1 MIIKKLKN
9 VSALSL
15 FFCCLIALPTSGFK
29 LPPNDQNKLV
39 VGFVQQAIPI
49 SDVTSIGGFAGER
62 IRKNRENYLKTFPID
77 EYLDFIIQR
86 THKDWTWV
94 KAEQHGKWIE
104 SSILSSAQSKDDTLR
119 KKVTEIFTRLIASQ
133 EAEGYLGATSPEVRK
148 PEKPLRGMDAYELY
162 FVQHALLTAYEQWND
177 PRGLAAAQKLGD
189 YFLKYIGPGKAEF
202 WPGDF
207 RYPENQNKKL
217 TGHSAIAGHSVHYS
231 WEGTL
236 LIDPMLRL
244 YQLSGDQRYLD
255 WSKWVISNI
264 DKWSGWDAFSKLSLV
279 ADGKMG
285 INEVQPYVH
294 SHTFQM
300 NFLGFLRMYQITGD
314 TTYLYKVKGVWDD
327 VAKRQMYITG
337 GVSVGEH
344 YERGY
349 VKPLIGNVV
358 ETCATMSWM
367 QLTQYLLE
375 LTSDTKYADAME
387 KLLWNHVF
395 AAQSFDGD
403 GNRYHTAPNGNK
415 PEGYYRNPDCCTAS
429 GHRIIS
435 LLPTYIYSTGKNS
448 VYINQFVQ
456 SSADFTKSLGKAV
469 SMKQNTQYPEKEAVQ
484 IVVNTQKNE
493 NFTINLRIPAW
504 CKSPTVKVNGQI
516 IANVKPGSYAQLTR
530 SWRNKDKID
539 IILPMKVAWVKL
551 DHFTKPVVTRLAG
564 GEEMYG
570 EVEDPKAPYALMRG
584 PVVYVLD
591 NIWWNR
597 SDSDFPGNVMT
608 DIKYI
613 IKDNPQYKEVNLHHP
628 NILGPVFEVPVKLLD
643 NKVKTV
649 IMLPFS
655 NIGIWYLDAN
665 NKPEKNS
672 KTNSYAIFCQ
682 GIKE

>member
-1 MIIKKLKN
+1 MIKMKIII
-9 VSALSL
+9 VLSFV
-15 FFCCLIALPTSGFK
+15 FFRLLGFTISGFEYSSY
-29 LPPNDQNKLV
+29 DQNKLK

-77 EYLDFIIQR
+77 EYLEFIIQR

-119 KKVTEIFTRLIASQ
+119 KKVAEVFTRLIASQ
-133 EAEGYLGATSPEVRK
+133 DTEGYLGATSPKVRTS
-148 PEKPLRGMDAYELY
+148 EKPLRGMDAYELY

-177 PRGLAAAQKLGD
+177 PRDLAAAKKLGD
-189 YFLKYIGPGKAEF
+189 YFLKYIGPGKNEF
-202 WPGDF
+202 WPGDL

-217 TGHSAIAGHSVHYS
+217 AGHSAIAGHSVHYC

-244 YQLSGDQRYLD
+244 YQLSGDKQYLD

-264 DKWSGWDAFSKLSLV
+264 DKWSGWDAFSKLDLV
-279 ADGKMG
+279 AAGIMG
-285 INEVQPYVH
+285 VNEVQPYVH

-314 TTYLYKVKGVWDD
+314 TTYLYKVKGVWND

-344 YERGY
+344 YEQGY
-349 VKPLIGNVV
+349 VKPLTGRVV

-375 LTSDTKYADAME
+375 LTSNTKYADAME

-403 GNRYHTAPNGNK
+403 CNRYHTAPNGYK
-415 PEGYYRNPDCCTAS
+415 PEGIYRNPDCCTAS

-435 LLPTYIYSTGKNS
+435 LLPTYIYSTGKNAIY
-448 VYINQFVQ
+448 VNQFVQ
-456 SSADFTKSLGKAV
+456 SSANFAKSLGKAV
-469 SMKQNTQYPEKEAVQ
+469 SIQQNTLYPEKEAIQ
-484 IVVNTQKNE
+484 IVVKTQKNE
-493 NFTINLRIPAW
+493 NFTIYLRIPSW

-516 IANVKPGSYAQLTR
+516 IENIKPGSYAQLTR
-530 SWRNKDKID
+530 LWKNSDKID
-539 IILPMKVAWVKL
+539 MILPMQVVWVKL
-551 DHFTKPVVTRLAG
+551 DHFSKNVMTKLSG
-564 GEEMYG
+564 GEEMYK
-570 EVEDPKAPYALMRG
+570 ELEDTNAPYSLMRG

-591 NIWWNR
+591 NIWWDKN
-597 SDSDFPGNVMT
+597 DPDFPKNVVT
-608 DIKYI
+608 DVKFV
-613 IKDNPQYKEVNLHHP
+613 IKDNPHYPEVELHHP
-628 NILGPVFEVPVKLLD
+628 NILGPVFEVPVKLSD

-649 IMLPFS
+649 KMLPFS
-655 NIGIWYLDAN
+655 NIGIWYLDPN
-665 NKPEKNS
+665 NRPDKNS
-672 KTNSYAIFCQ
+672 KANSYAIFCE

>member
-1 MIIKKLKN
+1 MMKKNTVL
-9 VSALSL
+9 L
-15 FFCCLIALPTSGFK
+15 FCCLMASTISGYGRLPNEK
-29 LPPNDQNKLV
+29 NKLK

-49 SDVTSIGGFAGER
+49 SNVTSLGGFSGER
-62 IRKNRENYLKTFPID
+62 ILKNRENYLKTFPID

-119 KKVTEIFTRLIASQ
+119 KKVAEIFTRLIASQ
-133 EAEGYLGATSPEVRK
+133 EPEGYLGATSPEVRT

-162 FVQHALLTAYEQWND
+162 FVQHALLTAYEQWDD
-177 PRGLAAAQKLGD
+177 PRGLATAQKLGD

-202 WPGDF
+202 WPGDL
-207 RYPENQNKKL
+207 RSPENKNKKL
-217 TGHSAIAGHSVHYS
+217 AGHSAIAGHSVHYS

-264 DKWSGWDAFSKLSLV
+264 DKWSGWDAFSKLDLV
-279 ADGKMG
+279 AAGKMG

-344 YERGY
+344 YEQGY
-349 VKPLIGNVV
+349 VKPLTGRVV

-403 GNRYHTAPNGNK
+403 GNRYHTAPNGYK
-415 PEGYYRNPDCCTAS
+415 PEGLYRKPDCCTAS

-435 LLPTYIYSTGKNS
+435 LLPTYIYSFGKNEIY
-448 VYINQFVQ
+448 VNQYVQ
-456 SSADFTKSLGKAV
+456 STANFTKSLGKEI
-469 SMKQNTQYPEKEAVQ
+469 SLKQSTQYPEKETIQ
-484 IVVNTQKNE
+484 IVVDTRKNE
-493 NFTINLRIPAW
+493 NFTINLRIPQW
-504 CKSPTVKVNGQI
+504 CKSPIVKVNGQTI
-516 IANVKPGSYAQLTR
+516 ENIKPGFYAKITR
-530 SWRNKDKID
+530 SWKKNDKID
-539 IILPMKVAWVKL
+539 IVLPMQVAWVKL
-551 DHFTKPVVTRLAG
+551 DHFSKTVITKLQG
-564 GEEMYG
+564 GEEMYT
-570 EVEDPKAPYALMRG
+570 EVEDPNAPYALMRG

-591 NIWWNR
+591 NIWWDKN
-597 SDSDFPGNVMT
+597 DADFPKNVMA
-608 DIKYI
+608 DVKYI
-613 IKDNPQYKEVNLHHP
+613 VKDHPEYKVVDLHHP
-628 NILGPVFEVPVKLLD
+628 NILGPVFEVPVQLSGK
-643 NKVKTV
+643 KVKNA

-655 NIGIWYLDAN
+655 NIGIWYLDGKT
-665 NKPEKNS
+665 KPETNS
-672 KTNSYAIFCQ
+672 KTNSYAIFCE
-682 GIKE
+682 GIKM